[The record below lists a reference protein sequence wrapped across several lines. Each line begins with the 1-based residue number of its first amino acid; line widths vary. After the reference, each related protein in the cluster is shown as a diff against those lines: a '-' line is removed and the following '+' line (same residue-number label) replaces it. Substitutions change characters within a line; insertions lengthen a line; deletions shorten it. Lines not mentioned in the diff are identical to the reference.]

1 MPDASAAAHGP
12 ELDDGHL
19 FVWFAFSRDGLRLRE
34 CRFREMK
41 KKSSLLSNV
50 DRLQT
55 GFVSCSVD
63 SSQEFVLH
71 RKRQNRRLAQAG
83 KYSSELS

>member
-1 MPDASAAAHGP
+1 MPDASAAAHSP

-34 CRFREMK
+34 CWFRE